1 MLSINYYWIDHTGNR
16 EWLPEFYPNINE
28 DENNF
33 NNEEDAI
40 NWLKRQKELEVFKT
54 LSRDTQNILI
64 DNRPTFELYP
74 EIYNHSSFDK
84 QGFIGNSWW
93 LYYNN
98 NEMLWETALEQ
109 RIKYLNLLVEKL
121 RAE

>member
-40 NWLKRQKELEVFKT
+40 NWLKRQRELDKDFGTWQHFK
-54 LSRDTQNILI
+54 L
-64 DNRPTFELYP
+64 EK
-74 EIYNHSSFDK
+74 IY
-84 QGFIGNSWW
+84 
-93 LYYNN
+93 
-98 NEMLWETALEQ
+98 
-109 RIKYLNLLVEKL
+109 LL
-121 RAE
+121 